1 MGNFG
6 ERRKPE
12 LEPFQVF
19 SNIVSVLFLISIVF
33 AGCFFYLKETAK
45 TPHTSEKFELE
56 NIQKIVKLK
65 FKDSQIEISQE
76 DRDWLTRTIEGET
89 R

>member
-1 MGNFG
+1 MRNFG
-6 ERRKPE
+6 EHRKTE

-33 AGCFFYLKETAK
+33 AGCFIYIKETAK
-45 TPHTSEKFELE
+45 TPHNTET
-56 NIQKIVKLK
+56 IQKIVEQKLNI
-65 FKDSQIEISQE
+65 SQIEISQD